1 MRGSGFLGEYQ
12 LTKQWVRAAV
22 VSALAIALCPIGS
35 GSAAPAPAPAPAT
48 IMGSIDN
55 GPGSFSVFRTVD
67 SGLRPT
73 DADNAAC
80 NDYFGSPRSLTV
92 VERLD
97 ARMYTFTNDPST
109 GFLQNSTAQS
119 VGPIYVCDGLT
130 IDGQAF
136 LDQWSTLT
144 APGLGQLSM
153 YGPCGLEF
161 MIGLPG
167 RAAVDCVMR
176 VNPNDSGVTDGV
188 ATSNSIANP
197 ARLPDGRTGSLWTLY
212 TLGEGTAPVN
222 EPVPGTPQPTGSV
235 KYSVGREVNSVS
247 TGATHACPGGVR
259 TTEIHAVAVD
269 PVTGAASTE
278 PSEDVAATASIC
290 YQNPSSPDF
299 GASLSITSFG
309 VTPAL
314 TATSTGQCR
323 RTDLDIEPGTVQQSC
338 GFTLPP
344 QPGVGLSGG
353 QVTLNGLV
361 PTNDAAGSANS
372 AIWTTSFL
380 GSITPR

>member
-1 MRGSGFLGEYQ
+1 M
-12 LTKQWVRAAV
+12 AAAIV
-22 VSALAIALCPIGS
+22 AMCPTISAN
-35 GSAAPAPAPAPAT
+35 AAPGPTPAPAT
-48 IMGSIDN
+48 MLGSIDD
-55 GPGSFSVFRTVD
+55 GPGSFSVYRTVD
-67 SGLRPT
+67 SGQRPT

-109 GFLQNSTAQS
+109 GFLQNPTAQN
-119 VGPIYVCDGLT
+119 VGPIYVCDGP
-130 IDGQAF
+130 IVDGQAF
-136 LDQWSTLT
+136 LDQWGALT
-144 APGLGQLSM
+144 APGLGELSM

-161 MIGLPG
+161 MIGSPG
-167 RAAVDCVMR
+167 RAAVDCVLR

-197 ARLPDGRTGSLWTLY
+197 LRLPDGRTGSLWTLY
-212 TLGEGTAPVN
+212 TLGDGTAPVP
-222 EPVPGTPQPTGSV
+222 EPVAGTPQPTGSV
-235 KYSVGREVNSVS
+235 KYSVGREVNSFS
-247 TGATHACPGGVR
+247 TGSTPSCPGGVR
-259 TTEIHAVAVD
+259 TTEIHAVSVD
-269 PVTGAASTE
+269 AATGAASTE
-278 PSEDVAATASIC
+278 PSADVAATASIC

-299 GASLSITSFG
+299 GASLSITSYG

-323 RTDLDIEPGTVQQSC
+323 RTDLPIGPGTVQQSC

-344 QPGVGLSGG
+344 QPALGLTGG

>member
-1 MRGSGFLGEYQ
+1 MSKKWLRG
-12 LTKQWVRAAV
+12 VV
-22 VSALAIALCPIGS
+22 VSVVAVALCPIATA
-35 GSAAPAPAPAPAT
+35 SADPAPSPAPAT

-55 GPGSFSVFRTVD
+55 GPGHFSVFRTVD
-67 SGLRPT
+67 SGQRPT
-73 DADNAAC
+73 AEDNAAC
-80 NDYFGSPRSLTV
+80 NDYFGSPRSSTV

-109 GFLQNSTAQS
+109 GFLQNPTAQN
-119 VGPIYVCDGLT
+119 VGPIYVCAGPI

-136 LDQWSTLT
+136 LDQWGALT
-144 APGLGQLSM
+144 APGLGELSM
-153 YGPCGLEF
+153 YGPCGIEF

-167 RAAVDCVMR
+167 RAAVDCVLR
-176 VNPNDSGVTDGV
+176 VNPNDSGVIDGV

-197 ARLPDGRTGSLWTLY
+197 LRLPDGRTGSLWTLY
-212 TLGEGTAPVN
+212 TLGEGTGPIP
-222 EPVPGTPQPTGSV
+222 EPVAGTPQPTGSV

-247 TGATHACPGGVR
+247 TGSTPACPGGVR
-259 TTEIHAVAVD
+259 TTEIHAVSVD
-269 PVTGAASTE
+269 AATGAASTE
-278 PSEDVAATASIC
+278 PSADVAATASIC

-299 GASLSITSFG
+299 GASLSITSYG

-323 RTDLDIEPGTVQQSC
+323 RIDLPIEPGTVQQSC

-344 QPGVGLSGG
+344 QPALGLTGG
-353 QVTLNGLV
+353 QMTLNGLV

>member
-1 MRGSGFLGEYQ
+1 M
-12 LTKQWVRAAV
+12 AV
-22 VSALAIALCPIGS
+22 ALCPIATA
-35 GSAAPAPAPAPAT
+35 SAQPAPSPAPAT
-48 IMGSIDN
+48 IMGSIDD
-55 GPGSFSVFRTVD
+55 GPGSFSVYRTVD
-67 SGLRPT
+67 SGQRPT
-73 DADNAAC
+73 AADNAAC
-80 NDYFGSPRSLTV
+80 GDYFGSPRSLTV

-97 ARMYTFTNDPST
+97 ARMYTFANDPST
-109 GFLQNSTAQS
+109 GFLSDPTAQN
-119 VGPIYVCDGLT
+119 VGPIYVCDGPT

-136 LDQWSTLT
+136 LDQWGVLT
-144 APGLGQLSM
+144 APGLGRLSM
-153 YGPCGLEF
+153 NGPCGLEF
-161 MIGLPG
+161 MIGSPG
-167 RAAVDCVMR
+167 RAAVDCVLR

-188 ATSNSIANP
+188 ATSNSVANP
-197 ARLPDGRTGSLWTLY
+197 LRLPDGRTGSLWTLY
-212 TLGEGTAPVN
+212 TLGEGTAPVA
-222 EPVPGTPQPTGSV
+222 EPVAGTPQPTGSV

-247 TGATHACPGGVR
+247 AGSTAVCPGGLR
-259 TTEIHAVAVD
+259 TTEIHSISVD
-269 PVTGAASTE
+269 PATGAASTE
-278 PSEDVAATASIC
+278 PSQDIAATASIC

-323 RTDLDIEPGTVQQSC
+323 RTDLAVEPGTVQQSC

-344 QPGVGLSGG
+344 QPGRGLTGG